1 MFENENGKLP
11 VYERFYLGGMNTVRG
26 YEFAKISPI
35 DPKTGDRIGG
45 DKMWYT
51 NTEITFPL
59 LETQGLRGVLFFDM
73 GQVLDDDQNWGN
85 SDHIAKGTGLELRW
99 LSPMGPLRI
108 VWGYNIDPT
117 DNEDQTVWD
126 FSVGGTF

>member
-1 MFENENGKLP
+1 
-11 VYERFYLGGMNTVRG
+11 MNTAKLVR
-26 YEFAKISPI
+26 KIQKR
-35 DPKTGDRIGG
+35 DDRIGG

-59 LETQGLRGVLFFDM
+59 LETQGLRGVVFYDM
-73 GQVLDDDQNWGN
+73 GQSLDNDQNWGDF
-85 SDHIAKGTGLELRW
+85 DHISKGTGLEIRW

-108 VWGYNIDPT
+108 VWGYNLDPIN
-117 DNEDQTVWD
+117 NEAQTVWD